1 MKLQYALP
9 VVAVIPLAMLAIAQS
24 GGGNTPTDADGDGLL
39 DAWETAHGLDPAS
52 GILPSLEAW
61 YRFEEASGTNLL
73 DRSAAGHDAAILD
86 TNRALRVSG
95 APLGGALRFDGSA
108 APSAAPGGLA
118 AAPGPFVADEA
129 FTAAAWIRADAFAP
143 YAPILSRTSD
153 ADTWPDGFVLYA
165 TADGAPGASLGA
177 FDADAQLVG
186 EALIGTNEWHHVALV
201 SDGETATI
209 YLDGAVAA
217 EGEAPSLRGLAS
229 GASLGEFESTGPFV
243 VGSLSGSLVRP
254 WAGDIADA
262 RLYSD
267 ALDADE
273 ILSLLEPFLDPDGDG
288 LDNLAEQT
296 AGTDPDLADTDGDGL
311 SDPDELAR
319 GTDPLQADT
328 DGDGMNDG
336 DEVRVGR
343 NPLRAGTV
351 APSSPILHVWTPLE

>member
-1 MKLQYALP
+1 MKSSRLLLSLLAAPFALF
-9 VVAVIPLAMLAIAQS
+9 ALAQS
-24 GGGNTPTDADGDGLL
+24 GGSPSVDADGDGLL

-52 GILPSLEAW
+52 GLLPSLEAW
-61 YRFEEASGTNLL
+61 YRFEEASGTNLV

-86 TNRALRVSG
+86 TNRVLRVSG
-95 APLGGALRFDGSA
+95 APLGGALRFDDSA
-108 APSAAPGGLA
+108 APSAAPGGIA

-186 EALIGTNEWHHVALV
+186 EAVIGTNEWHHVALV
-201 SDGETATI
+201 SDGETATAE
-209 YLDGAVAA
+209 LAA
-217 EGEAPSLRGLAS
+217 T
-229 GASLGEFESTGPFV
+229 ESTGPFV

-267 ALDADE
+267 ALSQDE

-296 AGTDPDLADTDGDGL
+296 AGTDPALADTDGDGL
-311 SDPDELAR
+311 SDSDELAR

-336 DEVRVGR
+336 DEVRIGR

-351 APSSPILHVWTPLE
+351 APSSPILHVWTPME

>member
-1 MKLQYALP
+1 MKLHYALP

-24 GGGNTPTDADGDGLL
+24 GGGTTSTDSDGDGLL

-52 GILPSLEAW
+52 GLLPSLEAW
-61 YRFEEASGTNLL
+61 YRFEETSGTNLV
-73 DRSAAGHDAAILD
+73 DRSAAEHDATILD
-86 TNRALRVSG
+86 TSRVARVSG

-153 ADTWPDGFVLYA
+153 ADSWPDGFILYT
-165 TADGAPGASLGA
+165 TASGALGASLGA
-177 FDADAQLVG
+177 FDADAQLVSD
-186 EALIGTNEWHHVALV
+186 ATIGTNEWHHVALV
-201 SDGETATI
+201 SDGGTATI

-217 EGEAPSLRGLAS
+217 TAELA
-229 GASLGEFESTGPFV
+229 ATESIAPFV

-267 ALDADE
+267 ALSQDE

-288 LDNLAEQT
+288 LDNLAEQD
-296 AGTDPDLADTDGDGL
+296 AGTDPTLADTDGDGL
-311 SDPDELAR
+311 SDADELAR
-319 GTDPLQADT
+319 GTDPLLADT
-328 DGDGMNDG
+328 DGDGMDDG
-336 DEVRVGR
+336 AEVRVGR

-351 APSSPILHVWTPLE
+351 APSSPILRVWTPME

>member
-1 MKLQYALP
+1 MKTRHLLLPLLAAPVALI
-9 VVAVIPLAMLAIAQS
+9 ALAQS
-24 GGGNTPTDADGDGLL
+24 GGDPSADADADGLL

-52 GILPSLEAW
+52 GLLPSLEAW
-61 YRFEEASGTNLL
+61 YRFDEDSGTNVL
-73 DRSAAGHDAAILD
+73 DRSSAGHGAAILD
-86 TNRALRVSG
+86 TNRAVRVSG
-95 APLGGALRFDGSA
+95 APLGGAMRFDGSA
-108 APSAAPGGLA
+108 APSAAPGGLVA
-118 AAPGPFVADEA
+118 AAGPFVADET

-153 ADTWPDGFVLYA
+153 ADSWPDGFVLYA
-165 TADGAPGASLGA
+165 TADGALGASLGA
-177 FDADAQLVG
+177 FDADAQLVTD
-186 EALIGTNEWHHVALV
+186 ATIGTNEWHHVALV
-201 SDGETATI
+201 SDGETAAI

-217 EGEAPSLRGLAS
+217 SAELAAT
-229 GASLGEFESTGPFV
+229 ASDGPFV

-288 LDNLAEQT
+288 LDNLAEQD
-296 AGTDPDLADTDGDGL
+296 AGTDPALADTDGDGL
-311 SDPDELAR
+311 SDADELAL
-319 GTDPLQADT
+319 GTDPLLADT

-351 APSSPILHVWTPLE
+351 APSFPILHVWTPFE

>member
-1 MKLQYALP
+1 MKSSRLLLPLLAAPFALF
-9 VVAVIPLAMLAIAQS
+9 ALAQS
-24 GGGNTPTDADGDGLL
+24 GGSPSADADGDGLL
-39 DAWETAHGLDPAS
+39 DAWETAHGLDPSS
-52 GILPSLEAW
+52 GLLPSLEAW
-61 YRFEEASGTNLL
+61 YRFEESSGTNLV

-86 TNRALRVSG
+86 TNRVVRVSG

-108 APSAAPGGLA
+108 ASSAAPGGLA

-129 FTAAAWIRADAFAP
+129 FTAAAWIRADAFAS

-153 ADTWPDGFVLYA
+153 PDTWSDGFVLYA
-165 TADGAPGASLGA
+165 TADGTLGASLGA
-177 FDADAQLVG
+177 FDANAQLVT
-186 EALIGTNEWHHVALV
+186 EAAIGTNEWHHVALV

-217 EGEAPSLRGLAS
+217 SAELA
-229 GASLGEFESTGPFV
+229 ATESFGPFV

-254 WAGDIADA
+254 WAGDLADV

-267 ALDADE
+267 ALDDDE

-288 LDNLAEQT
+288 LDNLAEQD
-296 AGTDPDLADTDGDGL
+296 AGTNPALADTDGDGL
-311 SDPDELAR
+311 SDADELGR
-319 GTDPLQADT
+319 GTNPNLADT

-336 DEVRVGR
+336 DEVRIGR

-351 APSSPILHVWTPLE
+351 APASPILHVWTPLE

>member
-1 MKLQYALP
+1 MKLRHVLP
-9 VVAVIPLAMLAIAQS
+9 AVLLAPLALLGIAPS
-24 GGGNTPTDADGDGLL
+24 GNGGNASSDADGDGLL

-52 GILPSLEAW
+52 GLLPSLEAW
-61 YRFEEASGTNLL
+61 YRFDEEGGTNVL
-73 DRSAAGHDAAILD
+73 DRSSAGHDAAILD
-86 TNRALRVSG
+86 TNRAVRVSG
-95 APLGGALRFDGSA
+95 APLGGAMRFDGSA
-108 APSAAPGGLA
+108 APSAAPGGLVA
-118 AAPGPFVADEA
+118 AAGPFVADET

-153 ADTWPDGFVLYA
+153 ADSWPDGFVLYA
-165 TADGAPGASLGA
+165 TADGALGASLGA
-177 FDADAQLVG
+177 FDADAQLVTD
-186 EALIGTNEWHHVALV
+186 ATIGTNEWHHVALV
-201 SDGETATI
+201 SDGESTTI

-217 EGEAPSLRGLAS
+217 TAELAAT
-229 GASLGEFESTGPFV
+229 GSTGPFV
-243 VGSLSGSLVRP
+243 AGSLSGSLVRP
-254 WAGDIADA
+254 WAGDLADA

-288 LDNLAEQT
+288 LDNLAEQD
-296 AGTDPDLADTDGDGL
+296 AGTDPNLADTDGDGL
-311 SDPDELAR
+311 SDADETAR

-351 APSSPILHVWTPLE
+351 APDSPILHVWTPME

>member
-1 MKLQYALP
+1 MKSSRLLLPLLAAPFALF
-9 VVAVIPLAMLAIAQS
+9 ALAQS
-24 GGGNTPTDADGDGLL
+24 GGSPSADSDGDGLL

-52 GILPSLEAW
+52 GLLPSLEAW
-61 YRFEEASGTNLL
+61 YRFEEASGTNLV
-73 DRSAAGHDAAILD
+73 DRSAAEHDAAILD
-86 TNRALRVSG
+86 TNRVARVSG

-186 EALIGTNEWHHVALV
+186 EAGIGTNEWHHVALV

-217 EGEAPSLRGLAS
+217 SAELAAT
-229 GASLGEFESTGPFV
+229 ASDGPFV
-243 VGSLSGSLVRP
+243 AGSLSGSLVRP

-267 ALDADE
+267 ALSQDE

-288 LDNLAEQT
+288 LDNLAEQD
-296 AGTDPDLADTDGDGL
+296 AGTDPALADTDGDGL
-311 SDPDELAR
+311 SDADETSR

-343 NPLRAGTV
+343 NPLRAGTI
-351 APSSPILHVWTPLE
+351 APASPILHIWTPLE